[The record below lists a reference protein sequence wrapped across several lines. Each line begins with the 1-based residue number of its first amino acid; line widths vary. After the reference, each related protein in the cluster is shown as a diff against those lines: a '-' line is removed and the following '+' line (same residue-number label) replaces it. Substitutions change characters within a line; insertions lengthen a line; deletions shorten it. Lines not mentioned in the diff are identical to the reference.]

1 MEYFQTAWRNGSSL
15 NKGLTSE
22 EFFYNQIY
30 KALEVNVANRT
41 LPFFNANAKTIPV
54 ELSTGKIIND
64 ENLIALDQ
72 ISAKKGYSSNVWIYG
87 DVLEKM
93 QKEGISLNLRRD
105 AEPVLCLTKYANYT
119 HLNKPELYIAEGGA
133 KTKAQ
138 YLYNYDSLDER
149 SKKAVDK
156 YFKNALEVNQVH
168 AEENLMNYIDNLKKS
183 KTEVQPR
190 LEAMKNALKT
200 AAKNSENVFK
210 KGNPNYN
217 QNVNFAP
224 VINAQIRHM
233 CQVNTG
239 ARLKNT
245 SNPAIENACYDF
257 FSQIIRDTNQ
267 NKGQKWM
274 VGEAVTKAMTAGLEY
289 AKSCTSHGVISIFS
303 SVISATGLTGCPF
316 SGFSSPQPGASAA
329 HAPVTEFFF
338 MGMIRACPRAISA
351 AAIKP
356 FSFPGPCTLPSTSS
370 TRIKKS

>member
-1 MEYFQTAWRNGSSL
+1 MEYFQTAWRDGSSL

-64 ENLIALDQ
+64 ENLIALEQ

-133 KTKAQ
+133 KTRAQ

-156 YFKNALEVNQVH
+156 YFKNAVEVNQVH
-168 AEENLMNYIDNLKKS
+168 AEENLKNYIDNLKKS
-183 KTEVQPR
+183 KTEVLPR

-200 AAKNSENVFK
+200 AAKNSETVFK

-217 QNVNFAP
+217 QDVNFAP

-245 SNPAIENACYDF
+245 SNPAMENACYDF

-289 AKSCTSHGVISIFS
+289 AKSCTSKDFNLEVRKNREEQS
-303 SVISATGLTGCPF
+303 
-316 SGFSSPQPGASAA
+316 
-329 HAPVTEFFF
+329 
-338 MGMIRACPRAISA
+338 
-351 AAIKP
+351 
-356 FSFPGPCTLPSTSS
+356 
-370 TRIKKS
+370 IKKEKLKKRGYEGLSY